1 MKHSELL
8 QRMAFKKPKCYI
20 RGDNFDKSDVFVHLK
35 LIVIIHTYL
44 AVLFPVLN

>member
-20 RGDNFDKSDVFVHLK
+20 RDNFDKSDVFVHLK

-44 AVLFPVLN
+44 AVLFAVFN